1 MAVQLQIPH
10 MNTQSNM
17 AERRYSAM
25 FSQCHPLPS
34 VIRKDDAMAKRNLKE
49 LNLLDD
55 FLFGTL
61 VSHKEFGEAFCRE
74 LLQTIFHRNF
84 GKLKVIPQRQYY
96 GDDTTKHGTRLD
108 VYLEEDN
115 AELEPEALYDL
126 EPENARD
133 KNKRKFLPKRARFY
147 RAIVDGHSLASG
159 TDYGTLKD
167 VYIILILPYDPFG
180 QDRLIYTIRSMCQED
195 PSMPYDDGARTIFL
209 YTKGTQ
215 GDIPRELQELLRYM
229 EDTTSQNAV
238 NPSLRKIQRMVE
250 NVKEDKGVLLE
261 YMKIWEWEQQ
271 IREEAIEEG
280 REAGR
285 KAGMKAGMEAGR
297 KAGMTAGIEA
307 GKQAATKTLTL
318 NMLSKKK
325 FSYEEIADLVGITT
339 EEVRKIEK
347 EHNLPTA

>member
-1 MAVQLQIPH
+1 
-10 MNTQSNM
+10 
-17 AERRYSAM
+17 
-25 FSQCHPLPS
+25 
-34 VIRKDDAMAKRNLKE
+34 MAKKTLKD

-61 VSHKEFGEAFCRE
+61 VSHKEFGEAFCQE
-74 LLQTIFHRNF
+74 LLQTFFHRKF

-96 GDDTTKHGTRLD
+96 GDDTKHGTRLD

-133 KNKRKFLPKRARFY
+133 KNRRKLLPKRARFY
-147 RAIVDGHSLASG
+147 RAIVDGHSLAAG

-215 GDIPRELQELLRYM
+215 GDIPKELQELLCYM
-229 EDTTSQNAV
+229 ENTTAQNAV
-238 NPSLRKIQRMVE
+238 NPSLQKIQRMVE
-250 NVKEDKGVLLE
+250 DVKEDKGVLLE
-261 YMKIWEWEQQ
+261 YMKIWEREQQ

-280 REAGR
+280 
-285 KAGMKAGMEAGR
+285 
-297 KAGMTAGIEA
+297 IES
-307 GKQAATKTLTL
+307 ATRALIL
-318 NMLSKKK
+318 SMLSKKK
-325 FSYEEIADLVGITT
+325 FSYEEIADLTGISAEKVKAIAQAGQT
-339 EEVRKIEK
+339 E
-347 EHNLPTA
+347 